1 MKTKDIILI
10 VGSILVIV
18 IAFFATQGTKA
29 NEIELPLAL
38 SGEEVG
44 LIKIDYPTY
53 KQKVEN
59 NENFIIVIE
68 RTGCS
73 YCEMYLPILEDTT
86 KELSIPVYYID
97 TAELAQEEYSE
108 LTTTNKYLKRNKWGT
123 PTTLLMSGN
132 NVVDSIS
139 GYVEKDDFISQ
150 IIKENIMLSQ
160 EENTDVE

>member
-29 NEIELPLAL
+29 DKIELPLVL

-44 LIKIDYPTY
+44 LIKTDYPTY
-53 KQKVEN
+53 KSKVEN

-73 YCEMYLPILEDTT
+73 YCQMYLPILEDAT

-97 TAELAQEEYSE
+97 TAELSQEEYSE

-132 NVVDSIS
+132 NIVDSIS
-139 GYVEKDDFISQ
+139 GYVEKDEFISQ
-150 IIKENIMLSQ
+150 IIKENIKLSQ
-160 EENTDVE
+160 DEINDVE